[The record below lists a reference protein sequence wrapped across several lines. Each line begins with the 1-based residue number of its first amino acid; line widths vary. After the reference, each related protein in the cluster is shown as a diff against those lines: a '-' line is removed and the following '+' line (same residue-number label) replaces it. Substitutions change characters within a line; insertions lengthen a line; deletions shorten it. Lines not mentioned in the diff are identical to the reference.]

1 VGANVG
7 VIAMKGVAA
16 LGLGALAAP
25 LAALVPLT
33 ALSPNQGVDC
43 RQMLGALQHPPRI
56 PPHKRP

>member
-1 VGANVG
+1 
-7 VIAMKGVAA
+7 MKGVAA